1 MNLKQGL
8 REGFLER
15 LTNLERFEQRLQD
28 RSILE
33 YSRNSKKFIAGTE
46 GEREGR
52 VR

>member
-15 LTNLERFEQRLQD
+15 FEQRLQG

-46 GEREGR
+46 GERGGR